1 MDYLFFRKQCFRRP
15 RWIDHDNLGG
25 RKEPEFESTVLA
37 IFRRHVPALPADAV
51 STRDSG
57 GGKFTALTVTVTATS
72 QQQLDD
78 LYRELSR
85 APAVLMAL

>member
-1 MDYLFFRKQCFRRP
+1 
-15 RWIDHDNLGG
+15 
-25 RKEPEFESTVLA
+25 V
-37 IFRRHVPALPADAV
+37 HVPTLPADAV

-85 APAVLMAL
+85 TPAVLMAL

>member
-1 MDYLFFRKQCFRRP
+1 MTEQPASASLLTFPCDFPVKV
-15 RWIDHDNLGG
+15 IG
-25 RKEPEFESTVLA
+25 RKEPDFESSVLA
-37 IFRRHVPALPADAV
+37 IFRRHVPMLPDEAV

-72 QQQLDD
+72 QEQLDE

-85 APAVLMAL
+85 TPAVLMAL

>member
-1 MDYLFFRKQCFRRP
+1 MTEAASSSLLTFPCDFPVKV
-15 RWIDHDNLGG
+15 IG
-25 RKEPEFESTVLA
+25 RKEPEFESTVLE
-37 IFRRHVPALPADAV
+37 IFRRHVPELPADAV

>member
-1 MDYLFFRKQCFRRP
+1 MTEPASPSLLTFPCDFPVKV
-15 RWIDHDNLGG
+15 IG
-25 RKEPEFESTVLA
+25 RKEPDFESSVLV
-37 IFRRHVPALPADAV
+37 IFRRHVATLPPEAV

>member
-1 MDYLFFRKQCFRRP
+1 MTEPTSPSLLTFPCDFPVKV
-15 RWIDHDNLGG
+15 IG
-25 RKEPEFESTVLA
+25 RKEPDFESSVLA
-37 IFRRHVPALPADAV
+37 IFRRHVPTLSADAV